1 MKGSSSAIRG
11 SSGDR
16 VLQALLYLFMAVSG
30 FLVVYPLWFI
40 VTASVSEPGAVL
52 RGENLLWPS
61 GFQLEGYQRIFR
73 NGTVF
78 RGYANSAIYAVLGAV
93 ASMVTILPFA
103 FALARPSFR
112 LRRLFTILLV
122 VPMYFSGGL
131 IPQFLV
137 MRGLGLY
144 DTRLLIVLM
153 GCFGAW
159 NVFIARTFFMS
170 TIPEELYEA
179 NVVEGGD
186 YFQYFFSIVL
196 PLSGAIV
203 AVIGLFA
210 GVGQWNDFF
219 KGLIYLN
226 DRDKWPLQL
235 ILRDIVTQAESSEAA
250 DMLFAESV
258 EERTRVAGII
268 KYGMIVAASAPVL
281 VIYPFLQKY
290 FIRGV
295 MLGAVK
301 G

>member
-1 MKGSSSAIRG
+1 MAPDRKRIRG
-11 SSGDR
+11 SIDDR
-16 VLQALLYLFMAVSG
+16 ALQAALYGFMVLSG
-30 FLVVYPLWFI
+30 FLVLYPLWFI
-40 VTASVSEPGAVL
+40 LTASLSEPNAVL

-61 GFQLEGYQRIFR
+61 GFQTEGYRRIFQ

-78 RGYANSAIYAVLGAV
+78 RGYANSMTYAVLGAG
-93 ASMVTILPFA
+93 ASLTTILPFA
-103 FALARPSFR
+103 FALSRRRFA

-122 VPMYFSGGL
+122 IPMYFSGGL
-131 IPQFLV
+131 IPQFLL
-137 MRGLGLY
+137 MRAMGLF
-144 DTRLLIVLM
+144 DTRLLIVLL

-170 TIPEELYEA
+170 TLPEELYEA
-179 NVVEGGD
+179 HIVEGGD
-186 YFQYFFSIVL
+186 YFQYFFRIVL

-203 AVIGLFA
+203 AVIALFS
-210 GVGQWNDFF
+210 GVAQWNDFF

-226 DRDKWPLQL
+226 DRGKWPLQL
-235 ILRDIVTQAESSEAA
+235 ILRDIVTQAETSEMS
-250 DMLFAESV
+250 DMLFAESI

-268 KYGMIVAASAPVL
+268 KYGMIVAAAAPVL
-281 VIYPFLQKY
+281 IIYPFLQKY